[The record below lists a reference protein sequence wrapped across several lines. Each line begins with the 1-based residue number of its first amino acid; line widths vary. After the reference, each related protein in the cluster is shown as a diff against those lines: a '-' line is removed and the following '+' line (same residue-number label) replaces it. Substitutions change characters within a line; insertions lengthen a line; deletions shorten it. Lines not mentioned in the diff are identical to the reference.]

1 MPIGIYALFDIYLR
15 TFYKK
20 YMLKTIVKISN
31 VTNLS
36 DARYCAGM
44 GVEMLGF
51 SIDETAESYVDLKK
65 FQEIRSWV
73 AGVQI
78 VAETDTTEADIVLEK
93 ISQYQPDIVQVNYP
107 ELLPWL
113 KNETIKPLILKVEAD
128 QDADTIEEI
137 MVNNAPYVT
146 YFLLESN
153 SSTPLAGDWPDFLNT
168 LSARFSI
175 LLGFGITSQN
185 APFLL
190 ENLNI
195 AGIAL
200 RGSEEIRPGF
210 KDFGELM
217 DVLEVLED
225 E

>member
-1 MPIGIYALFDIYLR
+1 
-15 TFYKK
+15 
-20 YMLKTIVKISN
+20 MLKTIVKISN

-51 SIDETAESYVDLKK
+51 SIDESAESYVDLKK
-65 FQEIRSWV
+65 FNDIRSWI

-78 VAETDTTEADIVLEK
+78 VAETELTEASLLLEK
-93 ISQYQPDIVQVNYP
+93 LESYQPNAIQISNA

-113 KNETIKPLILKVEAD
+113 KSETTKPLILKVEAD

-137 MVNNAPYVT
+137 LIKNAPYVT
-146 YFLLESN
+146 YFLFES
-153 SSTPLAGDWPDFLNT
+153 SSDTSLSGDWPDFLTT

-175 LLGFGITSQN
+175 LLGFGITTEN

-190 ENLNI
+190 DDVNI

-200 RGSEEIRPGF
+200 RGGEEIRPGY
-210 KDFGELM
+210 KEFGDLM
-217 DVLEVLED
+217 DILEALE
-225 E
+225 EE

>member
-1 MPIGIYALFDIYLR
+1 
-15 TFYKK
+15 
-20 YMLKTIVKISN
+20 MLKTVVKISN

-65 FQEIRSWV
+65 FNDIRSWI

-78 VAETDTTEADIVLEK
+78 VAETELTEASLLLEK
-93 ISQYQPDIVQVNYP
+93 LERYQPNAIQISNV

-113 KNETIKPLILKVEAD
+113 KSETSKPLILKVEAD

-137 MVNNAPYVT
+137 LSKNAHYVT
-146 YFLLESN
+146 YFLLES
-153 SSTPLAGDWPDFLNT
+153 SSETPLSGDWPDFLNT

-175 LLGFGITSQN
+175 LLGFGITTEN
-185 APFLL
+185 ASFLL
-190 ENLNI
+190 NDVNI

-200 RGSEEIRPGF
+200 RGGDEIRPGY
-210 KDFGELM
+210 KEFGDLM
-217 DVLEVLED
+217 DVLEELE
-225 E
+225 EE

>member
-1 MPIGIYALFDIYLR
+1 
-15 TFYKK
+15 
-20 YMLKTIVKISN
+20 MLKTIVKISN

-44 GVEMLGF
+44 GAEMLGF
-51 SIDETAESYVDLKK
+51 SIDESAESYVDLKK
-65 FQEIRSWV
+65 FNDIRSWI

-78 VAETDTTEADIVLEK
+78 VAETELTEASLLLEK
-93 ISQYQPDIVQVNYP
+93 LESYQPNAIQISNA

-113 KNETIKPLILKVEAD
+113 KSETAKPLILKVEAD

-137 MVNNAPYVT
+137 LIKNAPYVT
-146 YFLLESN
+146 YFLLES
-153 SSTPLAGDWPDFLNT
+153 SSDTPLSGDWPDFLTT

-175 LLGFGITSQN
+175 LLGFGITTEN

-190 ENLNI
+190 DDVNI

-200 RGSEEIRPGF
+200 RGGEEIRPGY
-210 KDFGELM
+210 KEFGDLM
-217 DVLEVLED
+217 DILEALE
-225 E
+225 EE

>member
-1 MPIGIYALFDIYLR
+1 
-15 TFYKK
+15 
-20 YMLKTIVKISN
+20 MLKTVVKISN

-65 FQEIRSWV
+65 FNDIRSWI

-78 VAETDTTEADIVLEK
+78 VAETELTEASLLLEK
-93 ISQYQPDIVQVNYP
+93 IERYQPNAIQISNA

-113 KNETIKPLILKVEAD
+113 KSETAKPLILKVEAD
-128 QDADTIEEI
+128 QDADTIEDI
-137 MVNNAPYVT
+137 MVQNAPYVT
-146 YFLLESN
+146 YFLLES
-153 SSTPLAGDWPDFLNT
+153 SSDASLSGDWPDFLNT

-175 LLGFGITSQN
+175 LLGFGITTEN
-185 APFLL
+185 ASFLL
-190 ENLNI
+190 DDVNI
-195 AGIAL
+195 SGIAL
-200 RGSEEIRPGF
+200 RGSEEIRPGY
-210 KDFGELM
+210 KDFGDLM
-217 DVLEVLED
+217 DVLEALED